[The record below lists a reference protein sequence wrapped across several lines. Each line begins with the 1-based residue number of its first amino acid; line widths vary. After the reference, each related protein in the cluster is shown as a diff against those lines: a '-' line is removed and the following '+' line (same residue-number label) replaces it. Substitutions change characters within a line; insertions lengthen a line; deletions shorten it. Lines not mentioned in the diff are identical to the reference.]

1 MIHLKNGTFIDWK
14 TLEFKTSDVF
24 VEEGPNGKILFE
36 KPQNL
41 QFVKNLQIIDC
52 TGKLI
57 TKSFGNGHHHVYS
70 SLARG
75 MTPPKIT
82 PRNFEETLKYIWWPL
97 DKSLSR
103 EMVQLSALTTAIAC
117 AKRGC
122 TFVIDHHASP
132 NYLKGS
138 LEIIAQAFD
147 LVGVSHLL
155 CYEITDRY
163 GNTKTQ
169 EAFKETL
176 TYSSNNQVLVGLHAS
191 FTVGDETLK
200 KAVELASKL
209 QTGIHIHVAED
220 TVDQYNA
227 QNTYKHSV
235 VERLY
240 NAGVLALK
248 KNIFAHCIHLSDK
261 ERDLISNSSTFV
273 AINTDSNLNNR
284 VGIFDA
290 SGIGQNIMLGTDGMH
305 SDMLRS
311 ARITWLEQNSHYG
324 VQLPMVYQWLRT
336 IHSYVQANGFMG
348 DGDNNL
354 IVLDYDSPTEVNS
367 ANFVSHIFYGLESR
381 HIQHVISSGKLIVE
395 NYVATK
401 IDEAVILQESRKLST
416 KLWKLMEENG

>member
-14 TLEFKTSDVF
+14 TLEFKTADVF

-75 MTPPKIT
+75 MTPPKIA
-82 PRNFEETLKYIWWPL
+82 PSNFEETLKYIWWPL
-97 DKSLSR
+97 DKSLTR

-163 GNTKTQ
+163 GNAKTQ
-169 EAFKETL
+169 EAFDETRA
-176 TYSSNNQVLVGLHAS
+176 YSAINQVLVGLHAS

-200 KAVELASKL
+200 NAVELASKL

-220 TVDQYNA
+220 TVDQYDA
-227 QNTYKHSV
+227 QKNYKQSV
-235 VERLY
+235 GERLY
-240 NAGVLALK
+240 NAGAFELN
-248 KNIFAHCIHLSDK
+248 KNIFAHCLHLSDTEK
-261 ERDLISNSSTFV
+261 ELISLSNTYV

-284 VGIFDA
+284 VGSFNPT
-290 SGIGQNIMLGTDGMH
+290 GIGQKIMLGTDGMH

-311 ARITWLEQNSHYG
+311 ARITWLEQNAQNG
-324 VQLPMVYQWLRT
+324 IQLPTVYQWLRNVHHY
-336 IHSYVQANGFMG
+336 INQNGFIG

-354 IVLDYDSPTEVNS
+354 IVLDYDSPTEVTS
-367 ANFVSHIFYGLESR
+367 ANFVGHVFYGLESR

-401 IDEAVILQESRKLST
+401 IDETVILQESRKLST
-416 KLWKLMEENG
+416 KLWKLMQQNG